1 MKKIALIV
9 AAGKGERMKKNTPK
23 QFLLLKAIPILMHTI
38 NCFSNFNEIILV
50 LSEKNIK
57 RWKNL
62 CVKYNFKTPHKV
74 VVGGETR
81 FHSVKNGLKKL
92 DPNSIVA
99 IHDGVRP
106 MVSKKLIKCLIS
118 KVEKDK
124 GVVPVLP
131 IQDSIRKIS
140 EEKTISI
147 NRAKLFMVQT
157 PQCFLTKSI
166 QKAYKKNWSKELTDD
181 ASVFEKEKGNIITL
195 NGERKNIKITTPQDL
210 EIAEK
215 LL

>member
-23 QFLLLKAIPILMHTI
+23 QFLLLKGIPVLMHTI

-50 LSEKNIK
+50 LSEKNIE

-62 CVKYNFKTPHKV
+62 CVKYNFKKPHKV
-74 VVGGETR
+74 VFGGKTR

-106 MVSKKLIKCLIS
+106 LVSKKLIKCLIS
-118 KVEKDK
+118 KVEKNK

-140 EEKTISI
+140 KEKTMAI

-157 PQCFLTKSI
+157 PQCFLTQSI
-166 QKAYKKNWSKELTDD
+166 QNAYKKSWSKELTDD
-181 ASVFEKEKGNIITL
+181 ASVFEKEEGNIITL
-195 NGERKNIKITTPQDL
+195 TGERKNIKITTPQDL
-210 EIAEK
+210 EMAEK